1 MRATLWAVTAAAL
14 FAGAVRS
21 ADDAYDLR
29 GPAPKVKQVLR
40 SKVTVTVADA
50 DVTVGMGDQKMS
62 AKQTITTTGEEEET
76 ILEVKEREVTKSRT
90 KVIADRVRTVT
101 DIDGNKETEDETND
115 LQGETVVSVKKEG
128 KWTHKLEDAADPTDE
143 QKKELAKRDGPES
156 DDDLFPADKVKVGHE
171 WTVDAAKARSLTG
184 GQMIDVKGKLTQKF
198 LRVEKVGDEE
208 CAVIETSGTITAKM
222 KPSEKDE
229 PTPDVTL
236 KVTATGWRSLK
247 TGVEV
252 KGKFAGTIRMAGKQK
267 LDDAVVE
274 MTLEGKIAGEGTTT
288 LK

>member
-1 MRATLWAVTAAAL
+1 MRTSLWAVTAAAL
-14 FAGAVRS
+14 LAGPARS

-29 GPAPKVKQVLR
+29 GPAPKVKQVLH
-40 SKVTVTVADA
+40 SKVTVTITDA
-50 DVTVGMGDQKMS
+50 DVTVGMGDQKMT
-62 AKQTITTTGEEEET
+62 AKQTMTVTNEEEET
-76 ILEVKEREVTKSRT
+76 VLEVKGREITKSRT
-90 KVIADRVRTVT
+90 KVIADRVKTVT

-115 LQGETVVSVKKEG
+115 LQGEIVLSVKKDG
-128 KWTHKLEDAADPTDE
+128 TWTHKLEDADPTDE

-156 DDDLFPADKVKVGHE
+156 DDDLFPAEKVKVGHT

-184 GQMIDVKGKLTQKF
+184 GQMTDVKGKLKQKF

-208 CAVIETSGTITAKM
+208 CAVVETSGTITGVM
-222 KPSEKDE
+222 KPDVKDD

-236 KVTATGWRSLK
+236 KITATGWRSLK
-247 TGVEV
+247 TGVEL
-252 KGKFAGTIRMAGKQK
+252 KGTFAGTIRIAGKQK

-274 MTLEGKIAGEGTTT
+274 MTLEGKIAGEGTTS